1 VPTDLACPNDG
12 TELVALERSG
22 VTIDACPRC
31 RGVWLERGELDKILA
46 REREEGA
53 RADDDFVAEMTG
65 RKGGGGS
72 ERDDDRSSFGRT
84 KPKKKKKRGLL
95 EEFLDFE

>member
-1 VPTDLACPNDG
+1 MPTDLACPNDG
-12 TELVALERSG
+12 TALVALERSG
-22 VTIDACPRC
+22 VTIDACPQC

-46 REREEGA
+46 REREEGG

-65 RKGGGGS
+65 RKASGS
-72 ERDDDRSSFGRT
+72 GRHDDRSSFDRGT
-84 KPKKKKKRGLL
+84 PKKKKKRSLL